1 MKRIHIGLLAVSM
14 LVSACGGDG
23 GNSFGGVEPVS
34 DSFGIDASNG
44 VAATRQSYGA
54 VLASGG
60 IAEFGGAA
68 GFASA
73 PADGFAIAQQAASA
87 EDVVLDIVSL
97 VPFGPDVEPCLGGTG
112 TVTLSGDI
120 EVPGTL
126 TPGDFF
132 VIEYDLCDEG
142 TGEIIDGIITLT
154 VRDFSGDI
162 FLGTYLLSMD
172 AEIDTLSIATGT
184 DTLTANGDAT
194 ITLDTMDTPYIATTV
209 SGSSI
214 TQSSNAGTE
223 SLTNYNSSQT
233 LDGNQDPAEFTMA
246 ASGTLDSSQ
255 LPGTVVYSTEA
266 AFRGFVPAYPSE
278 GTLLV
283 RGDSS
288 FARLVVVDDANVRVE
303 IDSNGDGTPDEVFEL
318 TWDEFL
324 NPAP

>member
-1 MKRIHIGLLAVSM
+1 MKRIHIGLLAASM
-14 LVSACGGDG
+14 LASACGDG
-23 GNSFGGVEPVS
+23 GANWVGTEPVS
-34 DSFGIDASNG
+34 DSFVINASNG
-44 VAATRQSYGA
+44 VATTRQSYGA

-60 IAEFGGAA
+60 IAEIGGAA

-73 PADGFAIAQQAASA
+73 PANGYAFAQQAATP
-87 EDVVLDIVSL
+87 EDVVLDVVSL

-112 TVTLSGDI
+112 TVTISGDI

-132 VIEYDLCDEG
+132 VIEYDFCDEG
-142 TGEIIDGIITLT
+142 AGEVIDGIITLT

-172 AEIDTLSIATGT
+172 AEIDTLSVATGT
-184 DTLTANGDAT
+184 DTVIADGDAT
-194 ITLDTMDTPYIATTV
+194 ITLDTMDAPSVSASV
-209 SGSSI
+209 SGSRI
-214 TQSSNAGTE
+214 TQSSNAGTDT
-223 SLTNYNSSQT
+223 LTNYSSSQT
-233 LDGNQDPAEFTMA
+233 LDGNQDPAAFTME

-255 LPGTVVYSTEA
+255 LPGTVSYSTEVT
-266 AFRGFVPAYPSE
+266 FRGYVPGNPSE

-283 RGDSS
+283 RGDNS

-303 IDSNGDGTPDEVFEL
+303 IDSDGDGTAEDVIDM